1 MKVFGMRKSDTIEFN
16 RLDLQFKKYKKELN
30 KAALN
35 VLKSGNYILGPEL
48 NKFESQMAT
57 YLNSK
62 YCIGVNSGTD
72 ALILELRALGIGE
85 GDEVI
90 VPANTYIATVIAV
103 TENKATPVFVEPNE
117 YFLVDPKLIEKAITS
132 KTKAIIPVHLY
143 GQACDMDAIMN
154 IAKKHQLYVVED
166 CAQSHGATYKDQM
179 TGTFGDIGCFS
190 FYPTKNLGAIGDG
203 GAIVTNDKEIDRKL
217 RMMRNFGSEKK
228 YHHEIEGINSR
239 LDEIQAAML
248 SVKLKHLDE
257 MNKER
262 QKIASYY
269 LSKIKNP
276 IIELPRTA
284 PHNNHVYH
292 LFVIKTPKRDELI
305 KYLEKHNI
313 KTQIHYPIPPHLE
326 ARYHNLKYNEGT
338 YPITEEGSKSILSL
352 PLYSGIKASN
362 LLKIVNVLEGF
373 K

>member
-1 MKVFGMRKSDTIEFN
+1 MIKRNNIIEFN
-16 RLDLQFKKYKKELN
+16 RLDLQFKKYKKELS
-30 KAALN
+30 KAALR

-48 NKFESQMAT
+48 EKFEGQMAA
-57 YLNSK
+57 YLGSK
-62 YCIGVNSGTD
+62 YCVGVNSGTD
-72 ALILELRALGIGE
+72 ALILALRALGIGE

-117 YFLVDPKLIEKAITS
+117 YFLIDPNLIEKAITP

-143 GQACDMDAIMN
+143 GQACDMDAIMD

-166 CAQSHGATYKDQM
+166 CAQSYGATYKNQM

-190 FYPTKNLGAIGDG
+190 FYPTKNLGALGDG
-203 GAIVTNDKEIDRKL
+203 GAMVTNDKDLDREL

-228 YHHEIEGINSR
+228 YHHEIEGVNSR

-248 SVKLKHLDE
+248 SVKLKYLDE

-276 IIELPRTA
+276 IIELPKTA

-292 LFVIKTPKRDELI
+292 LFVIKTSKRDELI
-305 KYLEKHNI
+305 KYLESHNI

-326 ARYHNLKYNEGT
+326 DRYQSLNYSLGD
-338 YPITEEGSKSILSL
+338 YPKTEEVAQAVVSL
-352 PLYSGIKASN
+352 PLYLGIKTSN
-362 LLKIVNVLEGF
+362 LIKIVDALEGF